1 MKMPRLR
8 LSDDALDGAEYL
20 TTDGL
25 AKLFMVTRQSISKLT
40 NDTDRN
46 FPKPFPLWK
55 TDKREKHVWSKKE
68 VVEWLE
74 KQRSEKVT

>member
-1 MKMPRLR
+1 
-8 LSDDALDGAEYL
+8 
-20 TTDGL
+20 
-25 AKLFMVTRQSISKLT
+25 MVTRQSISKLT
-40 NDTDRN
+40 NDKERN

-68 VVEWLE
+68 VIEWLE